1 TRNTKPTRSCGCVL
15 RKPIGESAKARI
27 LRDYKHNSKRRSIIW
42 KLSDARFSDLIQ
54 SECHY
59 CGGLPS
65 GNCHPS
71 DANGSFTY
79 NGIDRMNNQ
88 IGYIEE
94 NVVPCCKVCNWA
106 K

>member
-1 TRNTKPTRSCGCVL
+1 TVWLTRCDCGSPLKPISTMRLTRNTKPTRSCGCVL

-71 DANGSFTY
+71 DANGSFT
-79 NGIDRMNNQ
+79 
-88 IGYIEE
+88 
-94 NVVPCCKVCNWA
+94 
-106 K
+106 